1 MTYVIDQ
8 SRCINCSWC
17 RRECPTD
24 TIHYFD
30 QEPRKHKIDPQY
42 CIDCDICARVCPMGC
57 ISHEPEVV
65 PDAESLAAGK
75 MRARAWARD
84 RRQLK
89 LGIRAYAESQVI
101 KIAGNGKGEMRNGS
115 R

>member
-1 MTYVIDQ
+1 MAYVIDQ

-30 QEPRKHKIDPQY
+30 QEVRKHKIDPQY
-42 CIDCDICARVCPMGC
+42 CIDCDICARVCPMDC
-57 ISHEPEVV
+57 ISHEPAVV
-65 PDAESLAAGK
+65 PDAQSLAAGK

-84 RRQLK
+84 RRQRK
-89 LGIRAYAESQVI
+89 LGIRAYAESQVL
-101 KIAGNGKGEMRNGS
+101 KIARNGS
-115 R
+115 